1 MKIFDFQRY
10 YDMEKKQKKLRN
22 IICKGVKNKK
32 KRKFKCFI
40 EGCPKRAINSHSQS
54 LSNALRRISKNG
66 YVILPRPSY
75 FMKDNADI
83 DSYFQGIG
91 VGVASTFKGFCKGHD
106 VKDFLPVDK
115 VNEQNITKEALARL
129 AFRTFAYEERT
140 KEESLLF
147 LRYVIKKGANS
158 IEKPNMEKLVA
169 SAESME
175 NHLKTTR
182 PYYLNK
188 FVRMFD
194 SQNYEQIYGILF
206 ILDKMIRLS
215 CSTMLDPTMIDSD
228 DLMECDIQ
236 KPLDQVFF
244 NLIPQTDSSLVIFA
258 HFKEQEEKLKKF
270 IDEYGTL
277 ENIVFNH
284 CEEVLLG
291 PDFYSS
297 LDSEVKYKI
306 IKALKPW
313 YRWDR
318 VHFPD
323 LFHVKLDSSI
333 CI

>member
-1 MKIFDFQRY
+1 
-10 YDMEKKQKKLRN
+10 MEKKQKKLRN
-22 IICKGVKNKK
+22 LICKAVKNKN
-32 KRKFKCFI
+32 KRKLKCFI
-40 EGCPKRAINSHSQS
+40 EGCPKMAINSHSQS
-54 LSNALRRISKNG
+54 RSNALRRISKNG
-66 YVILPRPSY
+66 YVILPRLSY

-83 DSYFQGIG
+83 DSCFQRIG
-91 VGVASTFKGFCKGHD
+91 VGVASTFKGFCEDHD

-115 VNEQNITKEALARL
+115 VNKQNITKEALARL

-140 KEESLLF
+140 KEEAVLF
-147 LRYVIKKGANS
+147 FRFLIKKGANL
-158 IEKPNMEKLVA
+158 IEEPNIEKLVA
-169 SAESME
+169 SAAGME

-188 FVRMFD
+188 FVKMFS

-206 ILDKMIRLS
+206 ILDKMVRLS

-236 KPLDQVFF
+236 EPLDEVFF

-258 HFKEQEEKLKKF
+258 YFKEQEEKLKKL

-297 LDSEVKYKI
+297 LDSEVKQKI
-306 IKALKPW
+306 IKGLEPW

-323 LFHVKLDSSI
+323 LFHVKLESPI
-333 CI
+333 WI